1 MRDELYIKEALFS
14 ASKKISMDSEV
25 AKNTLLTALSSAN
38 MSTNVAF
45 TPVVG
50 AAILARPKFN
60 GTNIAATTAAG
71 VTVLAVGAINPTIN
85 RIDYLNDITN
95 KPVELVVELSTNSGV
110 EEVYAQNESGV
121 KYYGYLNNGDY
132 VINIIDNGTYKVEV
146 VSDVGVKN
154 SKQITIS
161 NIDKYGPTI
170 STYSF
175 DGSLLEITYTDEM
188 SNIDINSA
196 YGLVN
201 GSKVSP
207 ISIDKSSNT
216 VVYELNEA
224 SINVFI
230 YDELGNES
238 NYFIEKK

>member
-1 MRDELYIKEALFS
+1 
-14 ASKKISMDSEV
+14 
-25 AKNTLLTALSSAN
+25 
-38 MSTNVAF
+38 
-45 TPVVG
+45 
-50 AAILARPKFN
+50 
-60 GTNIAATTAAG
+60 
-71 VTVLAVGAINPTIN
+71 
-85 RIDYLNDITN
+85 
-95 KPVELVVELSTNSGV
+95 
-110 EEVYAQNESGV
+110 
-121 KYYGYLNNGDY
+121 
-132 VINIIDNGTYKVEV
+132 
-146 VSDVGVKN
+146 
-154 SKQITIS
+154 
-161 NIDKYGPTI
+161 
-170 STYSF
+170 
-175 DGSLLEITYTDEM
+175 M